1 MKKYIANN
9 IDANIRIQKLG
20 NVFIN
25 AQQMVVQFAICLGFS
40 LPLYHSFQTFQFT
53 NTSSFEEWAFV
64 LKSQVALNEM
74 EQNYI
79 DIMCLSII
87 EKYNNRP
94 NQYELLSLTKF
105 TYFYNNKKN
114 KIASPKLFG
123 L

>member
-1 MKKYIANN
+1 
-9 IDANIRIQKLG
+9 
-20 NVFIN
+20 
-25 AQQMVVQFAICLGFS
+25 
-40 LPLYHSFQTFQFT
+40 
-53 NTSSFEEWAFV
+53 
-64 LKSQVALNEM
+64 M